1 MLDGGGTTN
10 TQHPPPPHPPSP
22 PHNSQHFMYLNI
34 HIWYEFETCARYSS
48 WQKLTNNDVIVLVT
62 RLEYNLHT
70 RNKMA
75 TLWQS
80 RDLHTIYRPDRK
92 WGPDF
97 VSQVLCGLLTT
108 NFDKYVRMR
117 KKITSMTSSLW
128 SRDLDKIN
136 IPDRKWVPDLV
147 FQVLPALLASTFV
160 MLRWQRNYI
169 HNIIMIVTWL
179 GYSLQTR

>member
-1 MLDGGGTTN
+1 MEVAYGSFYNYLTVACLIGYYLCLRGVVPPTL
-10 TQHPPPPHPPSP
+10 PPPPIPLN
-22 PHNSQHFMYLNI
+22 NSQHFMHLNI

-70 RNKMA
+70 RNKME

-108 NFDKYVRMR
+108 NFDRYVRMT
-117 KKITSMTSSLW
+117 KKLHPW
-128 SRDLDKIN
+128 HHRCG
-136 IPDRKWVPDLV
+136 
-147 FQVLPALLASTFV
+147 
-160 MLRWQRNYI
+160 
-169 HNIIMIVTWL
+169 HVT
-179 GYSLQTR
+179 